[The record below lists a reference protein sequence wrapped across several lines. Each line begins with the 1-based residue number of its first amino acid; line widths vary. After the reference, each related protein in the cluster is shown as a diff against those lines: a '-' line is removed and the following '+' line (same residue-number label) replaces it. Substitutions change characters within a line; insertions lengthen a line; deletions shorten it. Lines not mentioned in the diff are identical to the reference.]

1 MHIQQFYD
9 EGLAHAS
16 YAILSQGKIAL
27 VDPGRN
33 PKPYY
38 DFAEAHAAQIVAV
51 IETHP
56 HADFVSS
63 HLEFHKNEGASIY
76 VSKLVDA
83 AYPHVGFDQGDFFTL
98 GAITLHALHTPG
110 HSPDSISILL
120 KDPEGKDH
128 ALFSG
133 DTLFIGDVG
142 RPDLREKAGNLT
154 AQREELAKMMYHT
167 VQQKLKP
174 LADDV
179 LVFPAHGAGSLCG
192 KNLSDARQ
200 STIGEQR
207 ATNWAFSAAD
217 EGIFVDTLLQGQPY
231 IPKYFGYAVDLN
243 KQGAAAYQR
252 SISQVSIWPE
262 GATLP
267 ADALVID
274 TRKQDL
280 VAAGHI
286 PGSINIMNGGKFET
300 WLGSIVGPEE
310 NFFLVADTAAELEIL
325 IHKTAKIGYEQ
336 LIQGAV
342 VRPAGMTATGTSFDL
357 AAFKANPEAY
367 TLVDIRSRD
376 EKAGT
381 PIFEGALNI
390 PLPELRERAHEI
402 PQHKP
407 VLIHCAGGYRS
418 AAGVSIVAN
427 EVKQVPVL
435 DFSEAIKDF
444 QTAAH

>member
-1 MHIQQFYD
+1 MQIQQFYD

-33 PKPYY
+33 PQLYT
-38 DFAEAHAAQIVAV
+38 DFASANAAQVVAV

-63 HLEFHKNEGASIY
+63 HLEFYQNVGATIY
-76 VSKLVDA
+76 VSKLVGA
-83 AYPHVGFDQGDFFTL
+83 AYPHVGFDQGDSFAL
-98 GAITLHALHTPG
+98 GEITLHALHTPG

-120 KDPEGKDH
+120 KDSQGKDH

-133 DTLFIGDVG
+133 DTLFVGDVG

-154 AQREELAKMMYHT
+154 AQREELAQMMYHT

-174 LADDV
+174 LADEV

-207 ATNWAFSAAD
+207 ASNWAFSAPD
-217 EGIFVDTLLQGQPY
+217 EVVFVQTLLQGQPY

-243 KQGAAAYQR
+243 KHGAPAYQR

-267 ADALVID
+267 AGALVID
-274 TRKQDL
+274 TRKQDQF
-280 VAAGHI
+280 AAGHI

-310 NFFLVADTAAELEIL
+310 KFYLVADTAAELEIL
-325 IHKTAKIGYEQ
+325 IHKTAKIGYEAG
-336 LIQGAV
+336 IAGAIV
-342 VRPAGMTATGTSFDL
+342 NPAGMTATGIAFDL
-357 AAFKANPEAY
+357 AAFKANPEQY

-376 EKAGT
+376 EQAGT
-381 PIFEGALNI
+381 PIFDSAINI
-390 PLPELRERAHEI
+390 PLPELRERVGEI
-402 PQHKP
+402 PVSKP
-407 VLIHCAGGYRS
+407 ILIHCAGGYRS

-444 QTAAH
+444 QIAAH

>member
-1 MHIQQFYD
+1 MQIQQFYD

-16 YAILSQGKIAL
+16 YAILSEGKIAL

-33 PKPYY
+33 PQPYT
-38 DFAEAHAAQIVAV
+38 DFAESQGAKIVAV

-63 HLEFHKNEGASIY
+63 HLEFHQNEGATIY
-76 VSKLVDA
+76 VSKLVGA
-83 AYPHVGFDQGDFFTL
+83 VYPHVGFDQGDSFSL
-98 GAITLHALHTPG
+98 GEVTLHALHTPG

-120 KDPEGKDH
+120 KDSQGKDH

-154 AQREELAKMMYHT
+154 AQREELARMMYQT
-167 VQQKLKP
+167 VQQKLTP
-174 LADDV
+174 LADEV

-217 EGIFVDTLLQGQPY
+217 EATFVDTLLQGQPY
-231 IPKYFGYAVDLN
+231 IPKYFGYDVDLN
-243 KQGAAAYQR
+243 KQGAPAYQS
-252 SISQVSIWPE
+252 SISKVSIWPI

-267 ADALVID
+267 AGALVID
-274 TRKQDL
+274 TRKQDQF
-280 VAAGHI
+280 AAGHI
-286 PGSINIMNGGKFET
+286 PGAINIMNGGKFET

-310 NFFLVADTAAELEIL
+310 RFFLVAETAAELEIL
-325 IHKTAKIGYEQ
+325 IHKAAKIGYEAG
-336 LIQGAV
+336 IEGAV
-342 VRPAGMTATGTSFDL
+342 VNPAGMTEQGTSFDL
-357 AAFKANPEAY
+357 SAFTSNPEAF

-376 EKAGT
+376 EHATT
-381 PIFEGALNI
+381 PIFAGAINI
-390 PLPELRERAHEI
+390 PLPELRERAGEI
-402 PQHKP
+402 PMSKP
-407 VLIHCAGGYRS
+407 ILIHCAGGYRS
-418 AAGVSIVAN
+418 AAGSSIVAGQ
-427 EVKQVPVL
+427 VKQVPVL

-444 QTAAH
+444 QTAGH

>member
-1 MHIQQFYD
+1 MQIQQFYD

-16 YAILSQGKIAL
+16 YAILSEGKIAL

-33 PKPYY
+33 PQPYT
-38 DFAEAHAAQIVAV
+38 DFAESQGAKIVAV

-63 HLEFHKNEGASIY
+63 HLEFHQNEGATIY
-76 VSKLVDA
+76 VSKLVGA
-83 AYPHVGFDQGDFFTL
+83 AYPHVGFDQGDSFSL
-98 GAITLHALHTPG
+98 GEVTLHALPTPG

-120 KDPEGKDH
+120 KDSQGKDH

-154 AQREELAKMMYHT
+154 AQREELARMMYQT

-174 LADDV
+174 LADGV

-217 EGIFVDTLLQGQPY
+217 EATFVDTLLQGQPY
-231 IPKYFGYAVDLN
+231 IPKYFGYDVDLN
-243 KQGAAAYQR
+243 KQGAPAYQR
-252 SISQVSIWPE
+252 SISKVSIWST

-267 ADALVID
+267 AGALVID
-274 TRKQDL
+274 TRKQDQF
-280 VAAGHI
+280 AAGHI
-286 PGSINIMNGGKFET
+286 PGAINIMNGGKFET

-310 NFFLVADTAAELEIL
+310 RFFLVAETAAELEIL
-325 IHKTAKIGYEQ
+325 IHKAAKIGYEAG
-336 LIQGAV
+336 IEGAV
-342 VRPAGMTATGTSFDL
+342 VNPAGMTEQGTSFDL
-357 AAFKANPEAY
+357 SAFTSNPEAF

-376 EKAGT
+376 EHATT
-381 PIFEGALNI
+381 PIFAGAINI
-390 PLPELRERAHEI
+390 PLPELRERAGEI
-402 PQHKP
+402 PMSKP
-407 VLIHCAGGYRS
+407 ILIHCAGGYRS
-418 AAGVSIVAN
+418 AAGSSIVAGQ
-427 EVKQVPVL
+427 VKQVPVL

-444 QTAAH
+444 QTAGH

>member
-1 MHIQQFYD
+1 
-9 EGLAHAS
+9 
-16 YAILSQGKIAL
+16 
-27 VDPGRN
+27 
-33 PKPYY
+33 
-38 DFAEAHAAQIVAV
+38 
-51 IETHP
+51 
-56 HADFVSS
+56 
-63 HLEFHKNEGASIY
+63 LEFHQNEGATIY
-76 VSKLVDA
+76 VSKLVGA
-83 AYPHVGFDQGDFFTL
+83 AYPHVGFDQGDSFAL
-98 GAITLHALHTPG
+98 GEITLHALHTPG

-120 KDPEGKDH
+120 KDSQGNDH

-154 AQREELAKMMYHT
+154 AQREELAQMIYHT

-174 LADDV
+174 LADEV

-207 ATNWAFSAAD
+207 ASNWAFSAPD
-217 EGIFVDTLLQGQPY
+217 EVVFVQTLLQGQPY

-243 KQGAAAYQR
+243 KHGAPAYQH
-252 SISQVSIWPE
+252 SISQVSILPE

-267 ADALVID
+267 AGALVID
-274 TRKQDL
+274 TRKQDQF
-280 VAAGHI
+280 AAGHI
-286 PGSINIMNGGKFET
+286 PGAINIMNGGKFET

-310 NFFLVADTAAELEIL
+310 RFFLVADTAAELEIL

-342 VRPAGMTATGTSFDL
+342 VRPAGMTATGTAFDL
-357 AAFKANPEAY
+357 AAFKANPEHF

-381 PIFEGALNI
+381 PIFDGALNI
-390 PLPELRERAHEI
+390 PLPELRERSHEI

-427 EVKQVPVL
+427 QVKQVPVL

>member
-33 PKPYY
+33 PQLYR
-38 DFAEAHAAQIVAV
+38 DFAHAQGGQIVAV
-51 IETHP
+51 VETHP

-63 HLEFHKNEGASIY
+63 HLEFHSQEGATIY
-76 VSKLVDA
+76 VSKWVGA
-83 AYPHVGFDQGDFFTL
+83 AYPHQSFDQGDVLPL
-98 GAITLHALHTPG
+98 GAISLQALHTPG

-120 KDPEGKDH
+120 RDEQGRDH

-174 LADDV
+174 LVDEV

-207 ATNWAFSAAD
+207 ASNWAFSATD
-217 EGIFVDTLLQGQPY
+217 EATFVQTLLQGQPY

-243 KQGAAAYQR
+243 KQGAPAYQQ
-252 SISQVSIWPE
+252 SISQVPILTE
-262 GATLP
+262 GAALP
-267 ADALVID
+267 AGALVID
-274 TRKQDL
+274 TRKQDQF
-280 VAAGHI
+280 AAGHI
-286 PGSINIMNGGKFET
+286 PGAINLMNGGKFET

-310 NFFLVADTAAELEIL
+310 QFYLVAATAAELEIL
-325 IHKTAKIGYEQ
+325 IQKIAKIGYEAG
-336 LIQGAV
+336 IAGAV
-342 VRPAGMTATGTSFDL
+342 VNPTGMTATGTSFDL
-357 AAFKANPEAY
+357 AAFKANPEDY

-381 PIFEGALNI
+381 PIFEKALNI